1 MNQEQFNE
9 NTIVFPSASAVASQH
24 EQPKQGNPLAA
35 FLSLQSEENIVQPEP
50 PAPKP
55 KGRNQRDDESET
67 SSTSNLSEEPQFP
80 TGPVVPPTKEDLQQ
94 LSDALKSWN
103 TTFEKINQARQT
115 IKEESKRQKHLESLI
130 VSMMK
135 NHAIGALD
143 LKASGARVLY
153 KKQKKTTG
161 VKKKEMLPLLSEHL
175 GDEKKAKEVIAMLE
189 KHKTTEWKEGLRY
202 EKLDGGEDD
211 E

>member
-1 MNQEQFNE
+1 MDPAQFNE
-9 NTIVFPSASAVASQH
+9 NSIVYPQPAS
-24 EQPKQGNPLAA
+24 QGNPLAA
-35 FLSLQSEENIVQPEP
+35 FLSLQSEENVIQPEP
-50 PAPKP
+50 PAPKT
-55 KGRNQRDDESET
+55 KGRQRRDDESES

-175 GDEKKAKEVIAMLE
+175 GDEKKAKDVIAMLE

-202 EKLDGGEDD
+202 EKLEGEDD

>member
-9 NTIVFPSASAVASQH
+9 NTIVFPSSLQQQQQ
-24 EQPKQGNPLAA
+24 QPKQGNPLAA
-35 FLSLQSEENIVQPEP
+35 FLSLQSEENIIQPEP
-50 PAPKP
+50 PALKS
-55 KGRNQRDDESET
+55 KGRQRSDDDSET

-130 VSMMK
+130 VTMMK

>member
-1 MNQEQFNE
+1 
-9 NTIVFPSASAVASQH
+9 
-24 EQPKQGNPLAA
+24 
-35 FLSLQSEENIVQPEP
+35 
-50 PAPKP
+50 
-55 KGRNQRDDESET
+55 
-67 SSTSNLSEEPQFP
+67 
-80 TGPVVPPTKEDLQQ
+80 
-94 LSDALKSWN
+94 
-103 TTFEKINQARQT
+103 
-115 IKEESKRQKHLESLI
+115 
-130 VSMMK
+130 MMK

-175 GDEKKAKEVIAMLE
+175 GDEKKAKEVIAFLE

-202 EKLDGGEDD
+202 EKLDGEED

>member
-1 MNQEQFNE
+1 MEEHNNE
-9 NTIVFPSASAVASQH
+9 NTIVFPTAAQRQAPSPA
-24 EQPKQGNPLAA
+24 NPLAS
-35 FLSLQSEENIVQPEP
+35 FLSLQSEENIIQPEP

-55 KGRNQRDDESET
+55 KGRAQRDDNSDT

-94 LSDALKSWN
+94 LGDALRSWN

-130 VSMMK
+130 VTMMK

-143 LKASGARVLY
+143 LKQSGARVLY

-161 VKKKEMLPLLSEHL
+161 VKKKEMLPLLAEHL
-175 GDEKKAKEVIAMLE
+175 GDEKKAKEVITFLE

-202 EKLDGGEDD
+202 EKLEAD
-211 E
+211 EE

>member
-1 MNQEQFNE
+1 MDPAQFNE
-9 NTIVFPSASAVASQH
+9 NSIVYPQPAS
-24 EQPKQGNPLAA
+24 QGNPLAA
-35 FLSLQSEENIVQPEP
+35 FLSLQSEENVIQPEP
-50 PAPKP
+50 PAPKA
-55 KGRNQRDDESET
+55 KGRQRRDDESES

-115 IKEESKRQKHLESLI
+115 IKEESKRQKHLESII
-130 VSMMK
+130 VTMMK

-161 VKKKEMLPLLSEHL
+161 VKKKEMLPLLAEHL
-175 GDEKKAKEVIAMLE
+175 GDEKKAKDVIAMLE

-202 EKLDGGEDD
+202 EKLEGEDD

>member
-1 MNQEQFNE
+1 MNQEQVNQ
-9 NTIVFPSASAVASQH
+9 NSIVYPQPAS
-24 EQPKQGNPLAA
+24 QGNPLAA
-35 FLSLQSEENIVQPEP
+35 FLSLQSEDNIIQPEP
-50 PAPKP
+50 PAPKA
-55 KGRNQRDDESET
+55 KGRQRNDNESES

-175 GDEKKAKEVIAMLE
+175 GDEKKAKDVIAMLE

-202 EKLDGGEDD
+202 EKLEGEDD

>member
-1 MNQEQFNE
+1 MDPTQFNE
-9 NTIVFPSASAVASQH
+9 NSIVYPQPAS
-24 EQPKQGNPLAA
+24 QGNPLAA
-35 FLSLQSEENIVQPEP
+35 FLSLQSEENVIQPEP
-50 PAPKP
+50 PAPKT
-55 KGRNQRDDESET
+55 KGRQRRDDESES

-175 GDEKKAKEVIAMLE
+175 GDEKKAKDVIAMLE

-202 EKLDGGEDD
+202 EKLEGEDD

>member
-1 MNQEQFNE
+1 
-9 NTIVFPSASAVASQH
+9 
-24 EQPKQGNPLAA
+24 
-35 FLSLQSEENIVQPEP
+35 
-50 PAPKP
+50 
-55 KGRNQRDDESET
+55 
-67 SSTSNLSEEPQFP
+67 
-80 TGPVVPPTKEDLQQ
+80 
-94 LSDALKSWN
+94 
-103 TTFEKINQARQT
+103 
-115 IKEESKRQKHLESLI
+115 
-130 VSMMK
+130 MMK

-175 GDEKKAKEVIAMLE
+175 GDEKKAKDVIAMLE

-202 EKLDGGEDD
+202 EKLEGDD

>member
-1 MNQEQFNE
+1 MDKQQE
-9 NTIVFPSASAVASQH
+9 NTIVFPTVSQA
-24 EQPKQGNPLAA
+24 PVNPLAA
-35 FLSLQSEENIVQPEP
+35 FLNLQSEEHIIQPEP

-55 KGRNQRDDESET
+55 KGRAGGRHDDESDT

-130 VSMMK
+130 VTMMK

-175 GDEKKAKEVIAMLE
+175 GDEKKAKDVIAMLE

-202 EKLDGGEDD
+202 EKLEGDD

>member
-1 MNQEQFNE
+1 MDQQKE
-9 NTIVFPSASAVASQH
+9 NTIVFPTVSQA
-24 EQPKQGNPLAA
+24 PVNPLAA
-35 FLSLQSEENIVQPEP
+35 FLNLQSEEHIIQPEP

-55 KGRNQRDDESET
+55 KARGRHDDESDT

-130 VSMMK
+130 VTMMK

-175 GDEKKAKEVIAMLE
+175 GDEKKAKDVIAMLE

-202 EKLDGGEDD
+202 EKLEGDD

>member
-1 MNQEQFNE
+1 MEQYAE
-9 NTIVFPSASAVASQH
+9 NTIAFPTASQ
-24 EQPKQGNPLAA
+24 QAQAPANPLAA
-35 FLSLQSEENIVQPEP
+35 FLSLQSEDHIIQPEP

-55 KGRNQRDDESET
+55 KGRQQRDDESDT

-80 TGPVVPPTKEDLQQ
+80 TGPVIPPTKEDLQQ

-130 VSMMK
+130 VTMMK

-153 KKQKKTTG
+153 KKQKKTTS

-175 GDEKKAKEVIAMLE
+175 GDEKKAKELIAMLE

-202 EKLDGGEDD
+202 EKLDGEGD